1 MTSYLFLIP
10 LLPLLGF
17 LANGLLGKP
26 LGKGFVSLVGPGVVG
41 ASFLLSLLA
50 FLEMLGAPG
59 RSLSQHLFSWLEVGG
74 FSVPVTL
81 VVDRLSGLYIL
92 IVTGVGFL
100 IHVYSVGYMHEEE
113 GYYRFFAYLNLFIFF
128 MLMLVLGSSFLVL
141 FVGWEGV
148 GLCSYLLIGY
158 YMDRP
163 SAAAAAKKAFVF
175 NRVGDFGFIVA
186 TLLVF
191 VTFGTLDFVTVNAQ
205 AAGKLAAGGS
215 MVTAI
220 TLLLF
225 LGATGKSAQIP
236 LYVWLPDAME
246 GPTPVSALIHA
257 ATMVTAG
264 LYLVARL
271 SALFVL
277 APTTLAVVAGIGAAT
292 AIFSATIGL
301 AQNDIKRVLAYST
314 CSQLG
319 YMFLAMGVGAF
330 GAGIFHVMTHAFF
343 KALLFLGSGSVIHA
357 MHHEQDMQ
365 KMGGLMKYMPLTGAT
380 FIIGALALSGF
391 PLVTAGFY
399 SKDEILWNAFTAPG
413 GGPVL
418 WAVGAVTAVL
428 TAFYMFRQVGLT
440 FFGRERFDH
449 YHVHP
454 HESPRSMTLP
464 LAVLAVLSIAGGW
477 LGIPHVLGEPLHLPN
492 VFEHYFDGFFARVPA
507 EAGHHGA
514 ALELGLMAVVSVAA
528 LIAMFVAYRLFS
540 GDLAVATRMG
550 ERFSGVRTLLAN
562 KYYIDELYDA
572 VIVQPIHWLSRVI
585 LWKIVD
591 AGLIDG
597 TVNAVGGMARWL
609 GGALRLTQNGMIENY
624 AVGMVIGAAAIFW
637 WLVF

>member
-1 MTSYLFLIP
+1 MASYLFWIP
-10 LLPLLGF
+10 ALPLLGF
-17 LANGLLGKP
+17 LINGLLGKP
-26 LGKGFVSLVGPGVVG
+26 LGKGFVTLVGPGVVG
-41 ASFLLSLLA
+41 LSFLLSIVA
-50 FLEMLGAPG
+50 FRDMLGAPG
-59 RSLSQHLFSWLEVGG
+59 RSLSQHLFTWIEVGS
-74 FSVPVTL
+74 FSIPATL
-81 VVDRLSGLYIL
+81 VVDRLSGLYLL

-100 IHVYSVGYMHEEE
+100 IHVYSVGYMREEE

-128 MLMLVLGSSFLVL
+128 MLTLVLGSSFLLL

-158 YMDRP
+158 NMERP

-186 TLLVF
+186 TLLIF
-191 VTFGTLDFVTVNAQ
+191 TTFGTLEIVTVNAQ
-205 AAGKLAAGGS
+205 AAGKLAAGGGLI
-215 MVTAI
+215 TAI

-264 LYLVARL
+264 LYMVARL

-277 APTTLAVVAGIGAAT
+277 APDTLAVVAGIGAAT

-330 GAGIFHVMTHAFF
+330 GAGIFHVLTHAFF
-343 KALLFLGSGSVIHA
+343 KALLFLGSGSVILA
-357 MHHEQDMQ
+357 MHHEQDMR
-365 KMGGLMKYMPLTGAT
+365 KMGGLFKHMPVTGTT
-380 FIIGALALSGF
+380 FIAGALALSGF

-399 SKDEILWNAFTAPG
+399 SKDEILWNAFAAPG
-413 GGPVL
+413 GGAVL
-418 WAVGAVTAVL
+418 WGVGAVTAVL

-440 FFGRERFDH
+440 FFGKARYDPH
-449 YHVHP
+449 HVHP

-464 LAVLAVLSIAGGW
+464 LVVLAVLSIAGGW
-477 LGIPHVLGEPLHLPN
+477 LGIPHVLGEPLQLPN
-492 VFEHYFDGFFARVPA
+492 LLDHYFEGFFARVPA
-507 EAGHHGA
+507 ELAHHGA
-514 ALELGLMAVVSVAA
+514 GLELGLMAATSAGA

-540 GDLAVATRMG
+540 GDLQNAARLG
-550 ERFSGVRTLLAN
+550 RQLSGVRTLLAN

-572 VIVQPIHWLSRVI
+572 VIIQPIHWISRIV
-585 LWKIVD
+585 LWKFVD
-591 AGLIDG
+591 AGIVDG
-597 TVNAVGGMARWL
+597 TVNAVGGLARWL
-609 GGALRLTQNGMIENY
+609 GGALRLTQNGVIENY
-624 AVGMVIGAAAIFW
+624 AVGVVLGAVAIVW